1 MRTKTTKRTAQKKT
15 LHPGKISHVIHN
27 FPLFS
32 FPLLSFCSFLAF
44 LVDLIFVF
52 PLRVGYGLAQRFE
65 RFLFPFLA
73 FHFSITEDIF
83 LEVSIY
89 ILLRKMSLF
98 IYRYI
103 NSRKTRFSEHDS
115 ILQQLRQLYA
125 KSHAFVLIACI
136 KLGFTS
142 ALRRLASVMKQKQKK
157 TFWKWFVEPSGLV
170 YVSEVVDCSWKHC

>member
-1 MRTKTTKRTAQKKT
+1 MLSTT
-15 LHPGKISHVIHN
+15 
-27 FPLFS
+27 FPFSLSLYSLFVPFWLFWLIWFLFS
-32 FPLLSFCSFLAF
+32 PSVSVMAWLNGLNGFC
-44 LVDLIFVF
+44 
-52 PLRVGYGLAQRFE
+52 
-65 RFLFPFLA
+65 FPFLA

-142 ALRRLASVMKQKQKK
+142 AIRRLASVMKQKQKK
-157 TFWKWFVEPSGLV
+157 TFWKWFVEPLGLV